1 MKRFRCLAVFCAVLI
16 CCGILGAT
24 VMQVPVLAATVQQTE
39 RYSPYRTTQKIS
51 YYSAPKAAAKVVGTL
66 SKGKTIAVVKGSKQ
80 QVGAMTWYQVRIGS
94 KRYYVKN
101 AGIKKIAVARP
112 SVNGTL
118 RVKGTKLVDKNGET
132 VQLRGI
138 STHGIAWFPQY
149 INASCFRQLSQD
161 WNVNCIRLA
170 VYTEEYGGYC
180 SGGDQKALED
190 LIVKGVKYA
199 KQQNLYVIVDWHVL
213 SDGNPNAHL
222 KEAKQFFKRISA
234 RLKGYN
240 NVLYE
245 ICNEPNGGTT
255 WQQIRSYANKIIPV
269 IRKNAPNSVIIVGTP
284 TWSQGVE
291 EAAKTP
297 LKQKNLLYALHFYAA
312 THKSELRNSMIRA
325 NKAGLPIFVSEF
337 GISEA
342 SGNGTVDTAEANRW
356 VTAMEQR
363 GIGYMMW
370 NLSNKDEASSL
381 LKSSC
386 TKTANFFGSDLSA
399 SGKWLYRLL
408 TGLSAPSAS
417 GSSDTA
423 TGGSA
428 TSNSQPTQTVTG
440 STGKVTHQATLVNQW
455 TSGDTTFYQYTLK
468 VSNSSNQSVDWTV
481 SLSFNSA
488 IALQSSWNGN
498 FTVKG
503 KTLRIT
509 GVDYNNT
516 VAAGATI
523 SDMGFIVSGGKLS
536 K

>member
-1 MKRFRCLAVFCAVLI
+1 M
-16 CCGILGAT
+16 
-24 VMQVPVLAATVQQTE
+24 
-39 RYSPYRTTQKIS
+39 
-51 YYSAPKAAAKVVGTL
+51 
-66 SKGKTIAVVKGSKQ
+66 
-80 QVGAMTWYQVRIGS
+80 
-94 KRYYVKN
+94 
-101 AGIKKIAVARP
+101 
-112 SVNGTL
+112 
-118 RVKGTKLVDKNGET
+118 
-132 VQLRGI
+132 
-138 STHGIAWFPQY
+138 
-149 INASCFRQLSQD
+149 
-161 WNVNCIRLA
+161 
-170 VYTEEYGGYC
+170 
-180 SGGDQKALED
+180 
-190 LIVKGVKYA
+190 
-199 KQQNLYVIVDWHVL
+199 
-213 SDGNPNAHL
+213 
-222 KEAKQFFKRISA
+222 
-234 RLKGYN
+234 
-240 NVLYE
+240 
-245 ICNEPNGGTT
+245 
-255 WQQIRSYANKIIPV
+255 

-356 VTAMEQR
+356 VTVMEQR

-386 TKTANFFGSDLSA
+386 TKTANFSGSDLSA

-468 VSNSSNQSVDWTV
+468 VSNSSSQSVDWTV

-509 GVDYNNT
+509 GADYNNT

-523 SDMGFIVSGGKLS
+523 SDIGFIVSGGKLS